1 MSPYT
6 IFEHEKI
13 SFKELGI
20 EHDHPLLSQLE
31 QLNKH
36 AGDDLVTIGRDF
48 LKASQYV
55 GILKTRNFNIQILP
69 KIDFLDHTSGFAQD
83 TMSRNATAVRTA
95 AINLLHLLSYTH
107 NLPVKAIEQAALI
120 TQSGEWFELLTR
132 IFATELH
139 ELMSG
144 GLSRSYILR
153 EENLPLLRGRWEIE
167 KQLRRQPHVRHRFDV
182 TYDEYSSDTP
192 LNRVFR
198 FVSQRLLHLTN
209 DHLNQTLL
217 CDLLEWFQNVEHLET
232 IDAIQIDQ
240 ITFTR
245 LNDHFRPPF
254 NLARLFL
261 ELGVMQF
268 ESGSTQAY
276 AFVFDMNKLFE
287 LFVARFIERH
297 RRLILPEKWADIQI
311 LPQSQGYIRYLA
323 ERTSNNKRVFQL
335 KPDIIFSQFKKNPDL
350 IFDTKYKQLDRSSRR
365 LGVSESD
372 FYQMVAYITR
382 LNCEKVLLLYPR
394 RFGMMPVTESF
405 QIIERDAVIHIA
417 NINLNWPIQD
427 YRHLAHELRKIFGHI
442 V

>member
-1 MSPYT
+1 MGTHT

-31 QLNKH
+31 QLNIH

-55 GILKTRNFNIQILP
+55 GILKTRNINIQILP
-69 KIDFLDHTSGFAQD
+69 KIDFLEHTSGFAQD
-83 TMSRNATAVRTA
+83 TMSRNASAVRTA
-95 AINLLHLLSYTH
+95 AINLLYLLSYTH

-182 TYDEYSSDTP
+182 TYDDYSPDTP
-192 LNRVFR
+192 LNRLFR
-198 FVSQRLLHLTN
+198 FISQRLLHITN

-217 CDLLEWFQNVEHLET
+217 CDLLEWLQNVEHLET

-276 AFVFDMNKLFE
+276 AFVFDMNQLFE
-287 LFVARFIERH
+287 RFVTRFIERH
-297 RRLILPEKWADIQI
+297 RHLILPAKWADIQI
-311 LPQSQGYIRYLA
+311 LPQSHGYIRYLA
-323 ERTSNNKRVFQL
+323 ERASNNKRVFQL
-335 KPDIIFSQFKKNPDL
+335 KPDIIFSHFMKKPDL
-350 IFDTKYKQLDRSSRR
+350 IIDTKYKQLDRGSRR
-365 LGVSESD
+365 LGITEGD

-382 LNCEKVLLLYPR
+382 LDCEKVILLYPR
-394 RFGMMPVTESF
+394 SFGMMPVIESF
-405 QIIERDAVIHIA
+405 YLIERDAVIYTA
-417 NINLNWPIQD
+417 DINLHWPIRD
-427 YRHLAHELRKIFGHI
+427 YCVLAKEMRKIFEH
-442 V
+442 VV

>member
-1 MSPYT
+1 MGTHT
-6 IFEHEKI
+6 IFEHEKV
-13 SFKELGI
+13 SFKKLGI
-20 EHDHPLLSQLE
+20 EHDHPLLSE
-31 QLNKH
+31 IDQLNKQ
-36 AGDDLVTIGRDF
+36 AGVDLVTIGRDF

-55 GILKTRNFNIQILP
+55 GILKIGKIVLQILP
-69 KIDFLDHTSGFAQD
+69 KIEYLEYVPEISQGTASSND
-83 TMSRNATAVRTA
+83 TAVRTA
-95 AINLLHLLSYTH
+95 AINLLFLISYTH
-107 NLPVKAIEQAALI
+107 NLPVKAIDQAALV
-120 TQSGEWFELLTR
+120 TSTSEWFELLTR

-139 ELMSG
+139 DLMSG
-144 GLSRSYILR
+144 GMSRSYILR

-167 KQLRRQPHVRHRFDV
+167 KQLRRQPHIRHRFDV

-276 AFVFDMNKLFE
+276 AFVFDMNQLFE
-287 LFVARFIERH
+287 RFLTRFIERH
-297 RRLILPEKWADIQI
+297 RQLILPKKWADIQI
-311 LPQSQGYIRYLA
+311 LPQSHGYIRYLA
-323 ERTSNNKRVFQL
+323 ERASNNKRVFQL
-335 KPDIIFSQFKKNPDL
+335 KPDIIFSHFMKKPDL
-350 IFDTKYKQLDRSSRR
+350 IIDTKYKQLDHGIRR

-382 LNCEKVLLLYPR
+382 LNCEKILMLYPR
-394 RFGMMPVTESF
+394 RFGMMSVMESF
-405 QIIERDAVIHIA
+405 HVIERDAVIHIA
-417 NINLNWPIQD
+417 DINLNWPIRD
-427 YRHLAHELRKIFGHI
+427 YRVLVQELRNIFEHI